1 MEEATWTAHHRQT
14 ESEAALAAR
23 AKGRIVIIE
32 GLNGVGKTTA
42 TGVLASWARRC
53 LGLEAVALSENMRQP
68 LLTYFCAAPK
78 ERALATQLTML
89 CKRIFEMVEAAKA
102 AQRGAIVFM
111 DRSIA
116 GDLAFALM
124 HHGDGNISQ
133 EGLEVYKDEREALL
147 VKLRALGEGY
157 WPTMAAALLFQ
168 APTPILKERIV
179 RRGDPKEIDLY
190 CIKDPTYLDRLG
202 AAYDKA
208 MKPNVLGCP
217 VMAVDWLEDHPNFVL
232 ADKDCEQLL
241 RELLDLGQV
250 PLAGGP
256 EPAQRRT
263 VATLLDWGGRRDAFE
278 RELAHPPHPKVDDF
292 NFAGS
297 PPAPYGPNTE
307 LEDVG
312 FSYADER
319 IAELRRSRLLDANL
333 AMAAV
338 RWGQKRPQL
347 YRENLERYKQG
358 VKEEEEAMSD
368 ATPSEPT
375 LTDLYAS
382 GPVSEAD
389 DDEMEQDPWDGQLGH
404 VKSHHVSRLD

>member
-1 MEEATWTAHHRQT
+1 MEEKEEATWTAHHPQT
-14 ESEAALAAR
+14 ESEAALAER
-23 AKGRIVIIE
+23 AKGRIIVVE

-42 TGVLASWARRC
+42 TKVLASWARRC

-68 LLTYFCAAPK
+68 LLTYFCGAPK

-124 HHGDGNISQ
+124 HHADGNISQ
-133 EGLEVYKDEREALL
+133 EGLEVYRDERAALL

-157 WPTMAAALLFQ
+157 WPTMTAALLLQ

-202 AAYDKA
+202 DAYARA
-208 MKPNVLGCP
+208 MKPDVLGCP
-217 VMAVDWLEDHPNFVL
+217 VMAVDWLEEHPNFGL

-263 VATLLDWGGRRDAFE
+263 VATLLDWGRRDPFE
-278 RELAHPPHPKVDDF
+278 RELLNRESPKVDDF
-292 NFAGS
+292 DFAGPS
-297 PPAPYGPNTE
+297 PVPTAT
-307 LEDVG
+307 
-312 FSYADER
+312 F
-319 IAELRRSRLLDANL
+319 AEWRRRS
-333 AMAAV
+333 
-338 RWGQKRPQL
+338 
-347 YRENLERYKQG
+347 ESLEGYKQAT
-358 VKEEEEAMSD
+358 KEEEEEALVD
-368 ATPSEPT
+368 PTILAKRKEILKYAVAEEPT

-382 GPVSEAD
+382 GPVSA
-389 DDEMEQDPWDGQLGH
+389 DEMEVDAGAQDPWDGQLGH